1 MDKFDLIFLILS
13 PILRIAL
20 LPYKLYS
27 RLIVSTL
34 LGCFFICTYPFALP
48 CMLYNF
54 ECSHVQW
61 WFNFGKWMTVHVM
74 YIIFLAVQVVQLPLQ
89 LVNSMWY
96 AIAFWPKLM
105 YHLFG
110 PNSKGPSAWSILVSN
125 GRLRDE
131 DCKSITGHRVRGGRK
146 DKTEDTV
153 ANRNIVNRY
162 TPFLFSLTSLHPTQA
177 RICLH
182 SNYQVKGAY
191 AALGRVDQDVVDAIK
206 AGMETAPLFRY
217 SADPLRL
224 AVPYKYVATSITE
237 PPDCLLNKIWALAWH
252 IFWMVVF
259 VVTGYAKLLIL
270 RFFKTKVNKPQKK
283 KKTPRIRSKFVNKQK
298 KKRKQPLPTLRVKVF
313 MTDHEEDSEP
323 ERVTWDTDGI
333 TFYVDTCA
341 NTIISNCRELFTDL
355 NRMKVTIDTHSGED
369 VRTRYVGT
377 FRLELPDDDGK
388 IWVYEIP
395 DSIYDPHTDHNILG
409 VARLSNFFKDTAP
422 GDDPMAL
429 DGTTATSSAARTH
442 LVWDKRQHE
451 LHFMHRTTSHL
462 PELVLY
468 GGNSYFR
475 AFFSRV
481 SRVYDGMVRHAFCT
495 NYTVAP
501 ESSYVTDDEGEN
513 GMEEDS
519 DDEDDL
525 NREQKWYQPNYCRPC
540 NTPESPFIL
549 GQNLILKKKGSDGKS
564 IRQRA

>member
-1 MDKFDLIFLILS
+1 
-13 PILRIAL
+13 
-20 LPYKLYS
+20 
-27 RLIVSTL
+27 
-34 LGCFFICTYPFALP
+34 
-48 CMLYNF
+48 
-54 ECSHVQW
+54 
-61 WFNFGKWMTVHVM
+61 MT
-74 YIIFLAVQVVQLPLQ
+74 
-89 LVNSMWY
+89 
-96 AIAFWPKLM
+96 
-105 YHLFG
+105 
-110 PNSKGPSAWSILVSN
+110 
-125 GRLRDE
+125 E
-131 DCKSITGHRVRGGRK
+131 
-146 DKTEDTV
+146 
-153 ANRNIVNRY
+153 
-162 TPFLFSLTSLHPTQA
+162 
-177 RICLH
+177 
-182 SNYQVKGAY
+182 
-191 AALGRVDQDVVDAIK
+191 
-206 AGMETAPLFRY
+206 
-217 SADPLRL
+217 
-224 AVPYKYVATSITE
+224 
-237 PPDCLLNKIWALAWH
+237 
-252 IFWMVVF
+252 
-259 VVTGYAKLLIL
+259 
-270 RFFKTKVNKPQKK
+270 
-283 KKTPRIRSKFVNKQK
+283 
-298 KKRKQPLPTLRVKVF
+298 
-313 MTDHEEDSEP
+313 HEEDSEP

-388 IWVYEIP
+388 IWVYVIP

-564 IRQRA
+564 IETESVIYEGVDSTGSYHTVRREDGKVIAAYEQDLVPQLQPSFDNIPHTPRQFQSEVGKGITQAEAQELARPKQLTPIQQTLLVWHHRLYHLQFKHIFRLAKLNFLPKSLLQCEKAPPKCIECLFGAAKRRPWRVKGEEPGRIQRESEVNPGDGVSADQIVSAQPGLVPQMSGFLTSERIWGATTFVDHVTDYVYCHIMQSFTTEDTLIAKKAFEKIFTLHWQDTKSSPTDVTIEGLQTRPGWTTAIFKIKLLPSASGG